1 MAAALK
7 TKYRQAP
14 FQKLADRIDSTDL
27 LMKSAFIRNYM
38 KWRHGISYMA

>member
-14 FQKLADRIDSTDL
+14 FQKPADRIDSTDL
-27 LMKSAFIRNYM
+27 LMKSAFIKHFM
-38 KWRHGISYMA
+38 KWHHGIPMA